1 MAANK
6 LSAGILLYRIWGDGD
21 CAGAREPEVWLGHM
35 GGPFWSAKDKRG
47 WTIPK
52 GEYER
57 GDDELTAALREFE
70 EEIGS
75 PPPATLYADLGVFTI
90 ASGKRITVFCA
101 EHDFHTDQ
109 VVSNTF
115 ELEWPKGSGRVRS
128 FPEIDEARW
137 FTLSEARGGILAG
150 QLPILDALEARLG
163 R

>member
-1 MAANK
+1 MGTNK
-6 LSAGILLYRIWGDGD
+6 LSAGILLYR
-21 CAGAREPEVWLGHM
+21 CADAGEPEVWLGHM
-35 GGPFWSAKDKRG
+35 GGPFWSAKNKRG

-52 GEYER
+52 GEYEP
-57 GDDELTAALREFE
+57 GDDELTAARREFE

-75 PPPATLYADLGVFTI
+75 PAPNAPYAGLGVFTI

-101 EHDFHTDQ
+101 EHDFHTDH

-115 ELEWPKGSGRVRS
+115 DLEWPKGSGRVRS
-128 FPEIDEARW
+128 FPEIDDARW
-137 FTLSEARGGILAG
+137 FPVSEAREAILTG